1 MSWSVTS
8 STTLEDGLALR
19 LFDFGG
25 IKNSRF
31 FEINFV
37 CPRLKA
43 PCNNISYSSE
53 PISETFPDFS
63 AYKNFFKYKHLWSL
77 TVDIAAFRLNP
88 SFSLPI

>member
-19 LFDFGG
+19 LFDFDG

-37 CPRLKA
+37 CLRLKA
-43 PCNNISYSSE
+43 PYNRGLLTSDNIGK
-53 PISETFPDFS
+53 I
-63 AYKNFFKYKHLWSL
+63 KNS
-77 TVDIAAFRLNP
+77 
-88 SFSLPI
+88 